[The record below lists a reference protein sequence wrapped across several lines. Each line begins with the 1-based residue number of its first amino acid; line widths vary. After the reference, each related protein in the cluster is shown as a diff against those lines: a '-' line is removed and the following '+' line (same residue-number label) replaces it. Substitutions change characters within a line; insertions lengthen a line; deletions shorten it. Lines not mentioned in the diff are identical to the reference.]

1 MIIILQI
8 KKEKKHLEHSVME
21 FWYFLDFCY
30 SDRLLNVIFPS
41 LLLLE
46 RSSKLQVGS
55 SCRLKSLEADA

>member
-1 MIIILQI
+1 MITILQI
-8 KKEKKHLEHSVME
+8 KKKHLEHSVME